1 MYHNYYYY
9 NKEELRNNPKI
20 PLIIRENNEAV
31 FKAMADEMLTEIK
44 RKNALGEKTVFICP
58 VGPVG
63 QYPFFID
70 KVNEEMVSLKDVWYI
85 NMDEYLTDDKQWI
98 AKEHR
103 LSFRGFMDC
112 MVYSKIKEE
121 LVMPV
126 TQRIFPDPNNISYI
140 PELIES
146 LGGVD
151 ICFGGIGINGHV
163 AFNESSDELSCEEFL
178 KQKTRVLEIAK
189 ETRAVNS
196 IGDLNGALDDMPKYC
211 ITIGIYEISQARK
224 IRLGCF
230 RDWHR
235 SVVRHA
241 AFGEKS
247 AHFPVS
253 LLQGHPDINIQLTE
267 FVANLP
273 E

>member
-1 MYHNYYYY
+1 MHEYYYY
-9 NKEELRNNPKI
+9 DKEQLLQSPKI
-20 PLIIRENNEAV
+20 PLIVMEDNATV
-31 FKAMADEMLTEIK
+31 FKAIAEEMVSEIK

-63 QYPFFID
+63 QYPFF
-70 KVNEEMVSLKDVWYI
+70 VEMVNAENISLKDVWFI

-98 AKEHR
+98 PKEHR
-103 LSFRGFMDC
+103 LSFRGFMDRA
-112 MVYSKIKEE
+112 VYTKIKPE
-121 LVMPV
+121 LVMPEE
-126 TQRIFPDPNNISYI
+126 QRVFPDPNKLDYI
-140 PELIES
+140 PKLIEK

-163 AFNESSDELSCEEFL
+163 AFNEASDELGPDEFL
-178 KQKTRVLEIAK
+178 QLQTRVLEIAK

-196 IGDLNGALDDMPKYC
+196 IGDLNGALDDMPHYC
-211 ITIGIYEISQARK
+211 ITIGINEISHARK

-241 AFGEKS
+241 AYGERS
-247 AHFPVS
+247 AHFPVT
-253 LLQGHPDINIQLTE
+253 LLQGHPDINIRFTE

>member
-1 MYHNYYYY
+1 MKHNYYYY
-9 NKEELRNNPKI
+9 NKEELLRNPKI
-20 PLIIRENNEAV
+20 VLIVRENNEAV
-31 FKAMADEMLTEIK
+31 FKAMAEEMLTEIK
-44 RKNALGEKTVFICP
+44 RKNARDEKTVFICP

-63 QYPFFID
+63 QYPYFT
-70 KVNEEMVSLKDVWYI
+70 KMVNEEKVSLRNVWFI
-85 NMDEYLTDDKQWI
+85 NMDEYLSDDKQWI
-98 AKEHR
+98 SIEHR
-103 LSFRGFMDC
+103 LSFRGFMDRN
-112 MVYSKIKEE
+112 VYSKISEE
-121 LVMPV
+121 FVMPKS
-126 TQRIFPDPNNISYI
+126 QRIFPDPNNIKYI
-140 PELIES
+140 PELIER

-163 AFNESSDELSCEEFL
+163 AFNEASEDLSPEEFL
-178 KQKTRVLEIAK
+178 KQQTRILEIAK

-211 ITIGIYEISQARK
+211 ITVGINEISQARK

-235 SVVRHA
+235 GVVRHA
-241 AFGEKS
+241 AYGEKS